1 MNTRRPDS
9 AAPLTQARRIVVK
22 VGSALL
28 VDGDTGRVNRAWLE
42 TLVEDLLRLRKRGQ
56 PVILVSAGAIVLG
69 RRRLGLKHGA
79 LRLEESQAAAAV
91 GQIRLAHAYKELL
104 EGCDVTVAQVL
115 LTLEDSER
123 RRRYLNARA
132 TLESLLALGALPV
145 INENDTVATAEIR
158 YGDNDRLAARVAQ
171 MAGADCLVLLSDVEG
186 LYSADPTRDPGA
198 RFIHEV
204 PQITPGIEAMAG
216 RAAAQVGSGGMA
228 AKMAAARI
236 AVAAG
241 CHMCIAAGV
250 HRHPLRRIE
259 EGADCTW
266 FVPSATPAAASKQWI
281 AGTLRP
287 AGALT
292 IDAGARRALLE
303 GRSLLPAGV
312 IAARGRFDRGDTVSV
327 LAADGAEIARGIVAY
342 SDVDAARIMGR
353 KSSEIADILGF
364 RGRDEMIHRD
374 DLVLMR
380 QELTGAV
387 WRGPAR
393 TGSTTGAGARPS
405 GLGRTRVAV
414 PLAVAGTA
422 RERATTVPADAGALC
437 LKSGNAGLLRGGSES
452 QHSSRALHECLAPG
466 LQSAGLPA
474 QCIQLVPLTDRA
486 AVGYMLAGMSE
497 YLDVIVPRGG
507 KTLVQRVQKE
517 ARGPVIGHLEGNC
530 HEYIDRR
537 PDRRLAA
544 TIPTD

>member
-1 MNTRRPDS
+1 MNTRRADL
-9 AAPLTQARRIVVK
+9 AAPLTQARRVVVK

-28 VDGDTGRVNRAWLE
+28 VDGESGRVNRAWLE

-56 PVILVSAGAIVLG
+56 RVILVSSGAIALG
-69 RRRLGLKHGA
+69 RRRLGLKHGT

-132 TLESLLALGALPV
+132 TLEALLALGALPV

-171 MAGADCLVLLSDVEG
+171 MVGADCLVLLSDVEG
-186 LYSADPTRDPGA
+186 LYSADPNREPGA

-204 PQITPGIEAMAG
+204 PQITPEIEAMAG
-216 RAAAQVGSGGMA
+216 RSASQVGSGGMT
-228 AKMAAARI
+228 AKIAAARI

-259 EGADCTW
+259 EGAHCTW
-266 FVPSATPAAASKQWI
+266 FVPSATPAAARKQWI

-292 IDAGARRALLE
+292 IDAGALRALLE

-312 IAARGRFDRGDTVSV
+312 TGARGRFDRGDTVSV
-327 LAADGAEIARGIVAY
+327 LAADGAEIARGMVAY

-380 QELTGAV
+380 QELSSAAE
-387 WRGPAR
+387 P
-393 TGSTTGAGARPS
+393 
-405 GLGRTRVAV
+405 
-414 PLAVAGTA
+414 
-422 RERATTVPADAGALC
+422 VPAP
-437 LKSGNAGLLRGGSES
+437 
-452 QHSSRALHECLAPG
+452 QPAP
-466 LQSAGLPA
+466 
-474 QCIQLVPLTDRA
+474 
-486 AVGYMLAGMSE
+486 
-497 YLDVIVPRGG
+497 
-507 KTLVQRVQKE
+507 
-517 ARGPVIGHLEGNC
+517 
-530 HEYIDRR
+530 
-537 PDRRLAA
+537 
-544 TIPTD
+544 